1 MDSDFWAAR
10 FAAAKRQ
17 YALQQH
23 NHSSHSDRF
32 DGIELE
38 EDVLSDFPCPYCYE
52 DFDILSLCAHVEE
65 EHPDESKI
73 TVCLHD
79 LINLTDCSFIF
90 ILGGN
95 KFVDV
100 FSGRAKEISFQGGPL
115 DILPAL
121 LRCLRYD

>member
-38 EDVLSDFPCPYCYE
+38 EDVLPDFPCPYCYE

-73 TVCLHD
+73 TVCPVCSVKVSLDLLHHITHHHGH
-79 LINLTDCSFIF
+79 LI
-90 ILGGN
+90 
-95 KFVDV
+95 K
-100 FSGRAKEISFQGGPL
+100 ISFGK
-115 DILPAL
+115 
-121 LRCLRYD
+121 